1 MRHVEVAR
9 SGSRTGIARHLGFRL
24 ATALLALAVPAAAR
38 AAEGAKVLS
47 CIEAVSKAS
56 WADFQ
61 TRELLAAVACQGIRD
76 LDAGSREFQEKV
88 AVLRDCIKK
97 VSWRLDAKGTEAELI
112 AANACVGATSPDQ
125 TAACMDKVERSFRH
139 AKDAL
144 AETLAATACSRGNA
158 AEETA
163 TCVKTVAFRLS
174 ASGTLA
180 DTLAAIACGR

>member
-9 SGSRTGIARHLGFRL
+9 LGSRTGIAKRIGFGF
-24 ATALLALAVPAAAR
+24 ASALLAFTVPAAAR
-38 AAEGAKVLS
+38 AAEGAKVMK

-56 WADFQ
+56 WGGFQ
-61 TRELLAAVACQGIRD
+61 TREVIAAIACQGVRD
-76 LDAGSREFQEKV
+76 VDADGKEFREKV
-88 AVLRDCIKK
+88 AVLADCVKK
-97 VSWRLDAKGTEAELI
+97 VSWKLDTKGTEAEII
-112 AANACVGATSPDQ
+112 AANACVGATSPDE
-125 TAACMDKVERSFRH
+125 TMACMDKVERSFRH

-144 AETLAATACSRGNA
+144 AETLAATACSRGNP

-163 TCVKTVAFRLS
+163 VCVKTVAFRLG